1 MRLRTNI
8 SLSCLLSEYDHFRN
22 SISQGCGESVHH
34 QQVDKNLEPG
44 KEKFNQK
51 HYLKCEY
58 CLWSTS
64 YVDASGYLDISGT
77 KVQCPSCNN
86 GIVEVIS
93 TSYNKDET
101 DLSPSCLR
109 FVLTDW

>member
-1 MRLRTNI
+1 MTILETPYLKDVEKV
-8 SLSCLLSEYDHFRN
+8 S
-22 SISQGCGESVHH
+22 HH

-101 DLSPSCLR
+101 DLLPSCLR